1 MANGQRSYYAL
12 ENFEKGKSIK
22 KNMLQALR
30 PYVKNS
36 ITIDK
41 YFEIV
46 NKKKLKKKIKK
57 GFPLMKYH
65 I

>member
-57 GFPLMKYH
+57 VFL
-65 I
+65 